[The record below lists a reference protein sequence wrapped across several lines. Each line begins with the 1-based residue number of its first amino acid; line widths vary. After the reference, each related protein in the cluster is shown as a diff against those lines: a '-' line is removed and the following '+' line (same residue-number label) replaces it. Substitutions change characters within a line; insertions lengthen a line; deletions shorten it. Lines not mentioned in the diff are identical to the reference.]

1 MNLFV
6 VKCFI
11 CKDSDE
17 VNNLEEDDL
26 VDLPLHMTYV
36 HASEGLEIEALC
48 DTCDFMFD
56 ASKGKFNAHM
66 KNIHNRNVNNK
77 ILSSALMQGKI
88 RVWSS
93 ETIKSENEEEGKFV
107 STFAREIDTKKIIL
121 RFICP
126 SCGDSI
132 IDNDLQ
138 AHEQFSTCANSDDR
152 DVEIIEEEIELIDV
166 HADGNENGNSDDE
179 DVEEIEYI
187 CPSCGE
193 SILDKEL
200 QAHEEFC
207 AYENDNI
214 DDEDVEEIE
223 EEIELLVEEI
233 DEIRKQRINVHE
245 LDDEDVEEID
255 DERINVHEHESA
267 KTFTCGKCNYSTLHK
282 TDLKRHRTTIHDREN
297 AETFPCG
304 ECNYST

>member
-1 MNLFV
+1 M
-6 VKCFI
+6 
-11 CKDSDE
+11 
-17 VNNLEEDDL
+17 
-26 VDLPLHMTYV
+26 
-36 HASEGLEIEALC
+36 
-48 DTCDFMFD
+48 
-56 ASKGKFNAHM
+56 
-66 KNIHNRNVNNK
+66 
-77 ILSSALMQGKI
+77 
-88 RVWSS
+88 
-93 ETIKSENEEEGKFV
+93 
-107 STFAREIDTKKIIL
+107 
-121 RFICP
+121 
-126 SCGDSI
+126 
-132 IDNDLQ
+132 
-138 AHEQFSTCANSDDR
+138 
-152 DVEIIEEEIELIDV
+152 

-193 SILDKEL
+193 SILDKDL

-223 EEIELLVEEI
+223 EEIIEV
-233 DEIRKQRINVHE
+233 
-245 LDDEDVEEID
+245 EID

-282 TDLKRHRTTIHDREN
+282 TDLKRHRTTIHDCEN